1 MRRCVG
7 AYKKASFIHI
17 SLSGGIYEVVKGAIM
32 GSYCEGTVED
42 IDSGDTT
49 WVLVAT
55 TLVLFMT
62 PGLAF
67 HYGGAVDH
75 KVYD

>member
-1 MRRCVG
+1 
-7 AYKKASFIHI
+7 
-17 SLSGGIYEVVKGAIM
+17 M